1 MNKLLRK
8 SFLILLDVFIVE
20 FSIILA
26 FGLRYDN
33 VFQWFSSAYDE
44 VRVIIIFIFA
54 FSAILSNALFDCYNN
69 VWKMAGIAE
78 ATRQFSSSALSM
90 VLNFG
95 FFHILDMLY
104 STRLISNTVPS
115 SIILISVLF
124 QFLLMSLV
132 RFTYRIISESLNRF
146 ARVFFKSKKV
156 RVIIYGNINDAK
168 LIIEKLR
175 NDKSHNRIVTAIID
189 EGLVLSNGANISGV
203 KVFDGGLD
211 ILKQKIKNQAAN
223 EVIISNR
230 NLDKSTLLRIIQVC
244 NQSKCDL
251 KVFKGIEDY
260 NLGKDYLREINIED
274 LLGRNPAQ
282 LDIDEIKRFIF
293 GKTILVTGGAGSIG
307 SEICRQALELQCKKL
322 IIYDHSENGL
332 FTLEN
337 ELLEHFD
344 ESKIRVVVGSVRD
357 EVRLED
363 TYSKY
368 RPDVVFHAAA
378 HKHVPLME
386 ANPIEAIKNNVFG
399 TYNVAKLAI
408 EFNVSDFILISTDKA
423 VNPKNVMG
431 ATKRIA
437 EMIIQ
442 SLNNNS
448 EHTRLA
454 AVRFGNV
461 LGSSGSVIPLFK
473 KQIEKGG
480 PITVTHP
487 DIKRYFMTIPEAV
500 QLVMRAASMAK
511 GGEIFILDMGE
522 PVKILD
528 LAKDMIRLSGY
539 EPDKDIKIVFTG
551 LRPGEKMFEEL
562 SYNDEFTIKTKS
574 NKIFIC
580 NANHIDKNLKVKLE
594 RLKELIKNEGNLDSR
609 IILKDIIREYD
620 YTVELDDDFQDDGD
634 EGIVDL
640 TSIAGYV
647 SSFGSKTFN

>member
-1 MNKLLRK
+1 MLNKLLRK
-8 SFLILLDVFIVE
+8 SFLVMLDVLIVL

-33 VFQWFSSAYDE
+33 LFQWFSPVYDE
-44 VRVIIIFIFA
+44 IRILIMLVFA
-54 FSAILSNALFDCYNN
+54 FSAILANALFDCYNN

-78 ATRQFSSSALSM
+78 AIRQSSSSAFAM
-90 VLNFG
+90 ILNFTL
-95 FFHILDMLY
+95 FHIFDIFY
-104 STRLISNTVPS
+104 PARLLLAAVPY
-115 SIILISVLF
+115 SIILIAALF

-132 RFTYRIISESLNRF
+132 RFTYRILSESLNRF
-146 ARVFFKSKKV
+146 ARFFFKSKKV
-156 RVIIYGNINDAK
+156 RVIIYGNIIDAK
-168 LIIEKLR
+168 IIIEKLR
-175 NDKSHNRIVTAIID
+175 NDNTHNKVVTAIID
-189 EGLVLSNGANISGV
+189 ERLVLSNGANISGV
-203 KVFDGGLD
+203 RVFDGGLD
-211 ILKQKIKNQAAN
+211 TLKQKIKNHSAN
-223 EVIISNR
+223 EVIISSR
-230 NLDKSTLLRIIQVC
+230 NLDKNTILSIIHMC
-244 NQSKCDL
+244 KHSKCGL

-274 LLGRNPAQ
+274 LLGRTPTQ
-282 LDIDEIKRFIF
+282 LDVDEIKKFIF

-307 SEICRQALELQCKKL
+307 SEICRQALKCQCNKL
-322 IIYDHSENGL
+322 IIYDHCENGL
-332 FTLEN
+332 FALEN

-344 ESKIRVVVGSVRD
+344 KSKIKVVVGSVRD
-357 EVRLED
+357 EARLAD

-368 RPDVVFHAAA
+368 KPEVVFHAAA

-399 TYNVAKLAI
+399 TYNVARLAV
-408 EFNVSDFILISTDKA
+408 EFNVDDFILISTDKA
-423 VNPKNVMG
+423 VNPKNIMG
-431 ATKRIA
+431 ATKRIG

-442 SLNNNS
+442 SLNNS
-448 EHTRLA
+448 SKYTRLA

-487 DIKRYFMTIPEAV
+487 EIKRYFMTIPEAV
-500 QLVMRAASMAK
+500 QLVMRAASMAN

-539 EPDKDIKIVFTG
+539 EPEKDIKIVFTG

-580 NANHIDKNLKVKLE
+580 NSNHLDKNFMTKLE
-594 RLKELIKNEGNLDSR
+594 KLRQMVKNEADLDCR
-609 IILKDIIREYD
+609 IALKDIVREYD
-620 YTVELDDDFQDDGD
+620 YTVEHQEESQDDHD

-647 SSFGSKTFN
+647 GSVGS